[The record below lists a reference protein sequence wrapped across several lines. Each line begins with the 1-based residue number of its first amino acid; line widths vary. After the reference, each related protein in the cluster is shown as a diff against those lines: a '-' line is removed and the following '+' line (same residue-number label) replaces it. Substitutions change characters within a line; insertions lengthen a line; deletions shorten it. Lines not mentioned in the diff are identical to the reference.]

1 MAIRQA
7 ILKESEKK
15 KAEKENLELQKK
27 VSLTQEWKDK
37 CPDCKG
43 PVALVWTSPDGKVK
57 AFKCKKGHSD
67 RGRRVYPVWVV
78 RS

>member
-7 ILKESEKK
+7 ILKKAEKT
-15 KAEKENLELQKK
+15 KAEKETFELQKQ
-27 VSLTQEWKDK
+27 VSLTEEWEDK

-43 PVALVWTSPDGKVK
+43 PVALVWTSPDGTAK
-57 AFKCKKGHSD
+57 AWKCKKGHSD
-67 RGRRVYPVWVV
+67 RGRRVYPVWLV